1 MEFVNALKLDVPNQH
16 PAIIFDEV
24 QNFIQVT
31 LGFIFANNGF
41 LNPIAFELSID
52 DGVALE
58 VILGH
63 LREKFDFFD
72 FVGGHLQF
80 A

>member
-24 QNFIQVT
+24 QNFIQVNFRFIVAND
-31 LGFIFANNGF
+31 GFPD
-41 LNPIAFELSID
+41 PIAFELGID
-52 DGVALE
+52 DGVSLV

-72 FVGGHLQF
+72 FVSSHF
-80 A
+80 S